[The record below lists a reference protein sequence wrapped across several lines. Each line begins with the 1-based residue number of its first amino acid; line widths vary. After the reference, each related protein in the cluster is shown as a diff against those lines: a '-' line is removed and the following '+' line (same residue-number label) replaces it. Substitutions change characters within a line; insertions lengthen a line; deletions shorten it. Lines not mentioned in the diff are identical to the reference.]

1 MQWRILG
8 FLFVPLLLSA
18 NFAMADPSPEYA
30 EHLELTYFLDQD
42 GTRRPVET
50 ISDWQQRRDHILQN
64 VQQVM
69 GPLPQSEEPVPL
81 EAATLSESQL
91 PGLIRR
97 KVAYHTDSPDEWVH
111 AWLFLP
117 TGSVGKRP
125 AVLCLHQTVTIG
137 KDEPAGLGGSPN
149 LHYGLEL
156 AKRGFV
162 TLMPDYPSFGEHDYS
177 FEGDYPSGSMKAIY
191 DNIRAVDFLQSLP
204 VVEPGQ
210 IGCIGHSLGGHNSIF
225 TAVFEPRI
233 RVVVSCCGFTRF
245 HKYKGGDLT
254 GWTSP
259 RYMPQIASCYGSHP
273 DQVPFDFTEL
283 IGTLAP
289 RPFLAVAPLH
299 DGNFD
304 NGGVRDVM
312 AAALPIYALY
322 GNPETLVSDY
332 PDCGHDFPPQS
343 RQRAYDFLA
352 QHLESSPAE

>member
-18 NFAMADPSPEYA
+18 NFAMADSSPEYA
-30 EHLELTYFLDQD
+30 EHLELTYVLDQD
-42 GTRRPVET
+42 GTRRAVET
-50 ISDWQQRRDHILQN
+50 ISDWQQRRVHILQN

-69 GPLPQSEEPVPL
+69 GPLPQSEKPVPL
-81 EAATLSESQL
+81 EATTLSETQL

-97 KVAYHTDSPDEWVH
+97 KVAYHTDSPDAWVH

-117 TGSVGKRP
+117 TGSAGRRP

-156 AKRGFV
+156 ARRGFV
-162 TLMPDYPSFGEHDYS
+162 TLMPDYPSFGEYDYS

-191 DNIRAVDFLQSLP
+191 DNVRAVDFLQSLP
-204 VVEPGQ
+204 VVEPDH

-245 HKYKGGDLT
+245 HKYMEGDLT
-254 GWTSP
+254 GWTGP
-259 RYMPQIASCYGSHP
+259 RYMPRIASCYGSHP

-283 IGTLAP
+283 IGALAP

-299 DGNFD
+299 DGNFN

-312 AAALPIYALY
+312 DAASPIYALY
-322 GNPETLVSDY
+322 GNPEALVSDY
-332 PDCGHDFPPQS
+332 PDCEHDFPPQS

-352 QHLESSPAE
+352 QHLESSSAE